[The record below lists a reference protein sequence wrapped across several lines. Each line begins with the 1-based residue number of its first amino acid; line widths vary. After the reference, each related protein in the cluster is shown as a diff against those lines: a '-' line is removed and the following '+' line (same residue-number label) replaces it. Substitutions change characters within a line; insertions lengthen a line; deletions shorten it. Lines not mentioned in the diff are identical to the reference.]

1 MVLTHI
7 NLKYASLIHSKIHQ
21 KVPNGKGLRGGAYSS
36 VLCNSSVYASR
47 SLRHQYKAMDTAA
60 MYTLALS
67 TRMYETST
75 NGVTTVCDRVRPSV
89 WIH

>member
-1 MVLTHI
+1 M
-7 NLKYASLIHSKIHQ
+7 
-21 KVPNGKGLRGGAYSS
+21 
-36 VLCNSSVYASR
+36 YASR

-60 MYTLALS
+60 MYILALS

-89 WIH
+89 